1 MNWLIPVTALAS
13 PATAVSGVASQSASN
28 SWAAAQGWNVPVLAP
43 RRGNGM
49 VGAIE
54 WIIKHLVH

>member
-1 MNWLIPVTALAS
+1 MNWLIPITALAS
-13 PATAVSGVASQSASN
+13 LATAVPGVAPQSASP

-43 RRGNGM
+43 RRGTGI
-49 VGAIE
+49 VEAIE